1 MNYQEEEEEETGID
15 YNSLSD
21 LQSEWSS
28 LNRWANQYNSKG
40 ANAKLKQLEDR
51 INYLKSINK

>member
-1 MNYQEEEEEETGID
+1 MNYQEEEEETGID

-21 LQSEWSS
+21 LQSEWNR
-28 LNRWANQYNSKG
+28 LNRWANQYNSSG
-40 ANAKLKQLEDR
+40 ANAQLKQLEDR